1 MSSTTPEKEKYIQLE
16 SSPDALQNEKKVC
29 VNLTQEYSQYDNNM
43 TLTGNEQEI
52 AYKTDLEPNNVYD
65 GGNKEHTP
73 ISSIHVK
80 DINGIREMERLREQL
95 QCMLNPV
102 PLSKEYS
109 PNILNI
115 SSTSSIDTIALLRSA
130 LPESS
135 PELQMDENGI
145 LISSANSNM
154 FMKVSHHIS
163 VLDSSIVAENTILK
177 ENIEKERFR
186 RKHCEEHIHE
196 LQDKLLECQEQ
207 LAVAI
212 SAEKKKEVMINQL
225 DKTLAGVVDGW
236 KRQES
241 VKLNLIAKLNQERND
256 LQTAQWTHEQV
267 LHTFEQDLSKA
278 VQAFEKEQEK
288 IRNMELEHKAF
299 SDHAEQ
305 EKLSLKKQIEE
316 LQNANLTMEKEKGQ
330 ILKAKQSL
338 MGKEFILQE
347 KNDLLKILEKN
358 TAELKLENKHLEDKM
373 AQEER
378 DYKDRIVDLKSCL
391 EKVQKEIEELQSALS
406 VKEQENHH
414 LMIELHTVQKE
425 KFNMQIFEIQKQI
438 ACTEND
444 LRQAQKKKI
453 NELLEQHRK
462 NLEEQKH
469 RFQSDIKRKDELLVQ
484 KQVEYDNMLN
494 HAENRISELTTAER
508 LWHSQRGE
516 LMNRIKSMEQ
526 QWKETISLLN
536 NKDIPAL
543 QRNSDQ
549 LSSTLQSELLSTDHI
564 QHPPK
569 HIPDWHQ
576 STRSINARVHEN
588 YSQLG
593 AFHDDHMFLKSLMI
607 PSEQNTSIQSHF
619 ENLLKCFNSDP
630 GRHIDRAKLPAQ
642 DQLKSISAVLPE
654 NNSQQNIRQPN
665 IRDSESFPT
674 LLQCSVNDMHSKNK
688 SFRDPQTYHQGQF
701 KHVSDQLTD
710 DTHLKS
716 DRCID
721 WLKKAPPNNPYVS
734 HRRPQAKVP
743 SKNRFSE
750 QKLAQNI
757 QAEHPIS
764 LLYQDLDDSQAT
776 GQTAVQHKIEQQA
789 EKQTRLTHFIEKLLQ
804 RSPGQPLEDNKLI
817 RTSFQHVIPEDVDHL
832 SLRNQ
837 NAFQKT
843 VVKDLFDS
851 STNEV
856 RSNPQRLNSDQTAQL
871 KPLLKQERGVDTEHV
886 LSLLKHNYS
895 KTEQSCPVSLEK
907 LEKVY
912 GGHCRKS
919 TKSSEAK
926 QVRKKS
932 FKSPKLNK
940 NVASKEYRRVSK
952 AQQQSVASTSSNAW
966 K

>member
-225 DKTLAGVVDGW
+225 DK
-236 KRQES
+236 
-241 VKLNLIAKLNQERND
+241 
-256 LQTAQWTHEQV
+256 
-267 LHTFEQDLSKA
+267 
-278 VQAFEKEQEK
+278 
-288 IRNMELEHKAF
+288 

-425 KFNMQIFEIQKQI
+425 KKTQAMELTLLKSKFDALKTTQDSETRWYLEKEFNMQIFEIQKQI

>member
-1 MSSTTPEKEKYIQLE
+1 
-16 SSPDALQNEKKVC
+16 
-29 VNLTQEYSQYDNNM
+29 M

-52 AYKTDLEPNNVYD
+52 AYKTDLEPNNVYG

-102 PLSKEYS
+102 TLSKEYS
-109 PNILNI
+109 PDILNI
-115 SSTSSIDTIALLRSA
+115 SSTSSNDTIALLRSA

-154 FMKVSHHIS
+154 FLKVSHHTS
-163 VLDSSIVAENTILK
+163 VLDPSIVAENTILK

-186 RKHCEEHIHE
+186 RKHCEEHIRD

-207 LAVAI
+207 LAVAM
-212 SAEKKKEVMINQL
+212 STEKKKEVMINQL

-267 LHTFEQDLSKA
+267 LQTFEQDLSKA
-278 VQAFEKEQEK
+278 VQAFGKEQEK

-316 LQNANLTMEKEKGQ
+316 LQNANLTMEEEKGE
-330 ILKAKQSL
+330 ILQAKQSL
-338 MGKEFILQE
+338 IMGKEFILQE

-373 AQEER
+373 AQGER

-414 LMIELHTVQKE
+414 LMIELHTVQNEKKTQAMELTLLQSKFDALKTTQDSETRWYLEKE
-425 KFNMQIFEIQKQI
+425 FNMQILEIQKQI

-453 NELLEQHRK
+453 NELVEQHRK
-462 NLEEQKH
+462 NLEEQKQ

-484 KQVEYDNMLN
+484 KQVKYDNMLN
-494 HAENRISELTTAER
+494 QAENRISELTTAER

-516 LMNRIKSMEQ
+516 LMNRIKSLMEQ

-536 NKDIPAL
+536 NKDISAS

-549 LSSTLQSELLSTDHI
+549 LSSTLRSELPSTDLI
-564 QHPPK
+564 QNPKK

-588 YSQLG
+588 YSQLE
-593 AFHDDHMFLKSLMI
+593 AFHDDHMFLKSQMI
-607 PSEQNTSIQSHF
+607 PSEQNTSVQSHF
-619 ENLLKCFNSDP
+619 ENLFKGFNSDP
-630 GRHIDRAKLPAQ
+630 GRHIDRAKLRAQ
-642 DQLKSISAVLPE
+642 SDQLKAISALLPE

-665 IRDSESFPT
+665 IRDNESFPT
-674 LLQCSVNDMHSKNK
+674 LLQYSVNDMHSENK
-688 SFRDPQTYHQGQF
+688 PFRDHQTYHQGQF
-701 KHVSDQLTD
+701 KHHASDQLTD

-716 DRCID
+716 DRSID
-721 WLKKAPPNNPYVS
+721 WLKEAPPNNPYVS
-734 HRRPQAKVP
+734 HRRPQPKVP
-743 SKNRFSE
+743 SKNGFLE

-764 LLYQDLDDSQAT
+764 LLYQDLDDSEAKV
-776 GQTAVQHKIEQQA
+776 QTAVQHKIEQQA

-804 RSPGQPLEDNKLI
+804 RSPGQPLEDDKLI

-832 SLRNQ
+832 LLRSLRKQ
-837 NAFQKT
+837 KAFQKT

-851 STNEV
+851 STKGV
-856 RSNPQRLNSDQTAQL
+856 RSNTRRLNSDQTAQL
-871 KPLLKQERGVDTEHV
+871 KPLRKQEQGVDREHV
-886 LSLLKHNYS
+886 LSLLEHNYS
-895 KTEQSCPVSLEK
+895 KTEQSGPVSLEK

-912 GGHCRKS
+912 GAHCRKS

-926 QVRKKS
+926 QIRKKS
-932 FKSPKLNK
+932 FKSSKLNK